1 MSPGVSVQGY
11 GEKRWPGPEKALQAR
26 PGTEASVL
34 SGGQVKRQE
43 CEGQTQQAIGG

>member
-1 MSPGVSVQGY
+1 MEKKDGQG
-11 GEKRWPGPEKALQAR
+11 REKALQAR

-43 CEGQTQQAIGG
+43 CEGQAQQAIGG